1 MCRKVRVTIQ
11 KKDDGSIKQTKMN
24 DDLKVKQEFGDD
36 LRVGVLNILP
46 DVTTLSSLV
55 AVSLVKVE
63 I

>member
-1 MCRKVRVTIQ
+1 MCRKVRVTNQ
-11 KKDDGSIKQTKMN
+11 KKGDGSIKQTKMN
-24 DDLKVKQEFGDD
+24 DDLKVKQELGDD
-36 LRVGVLNILP
+36 LGVGVLNILP

>member
-1 MCRKVRVTIQ
+1 
-11 KKDDGSIKQTKMN
+11 MN

-36 LRVGVLNILP
+36 LGVGVLNMLP